1 MLELFCQTN
10 DVLIQRFA
18 IDRKHCLCI
27 SKPLGKFLD
36 ASKNQK
42 NFDDRFDTV
51 FHISIC
57 HRSTF

>member
-1 MLELFCQTN
+1 MLELFSQTN
-10 DVLIQRFA
+10 GDLIQRFA
-18 IDRKHCLCI
+18 IDRKHCVHI
-27 SKPLGKFLD
+27 ETIGKIFN

-42 NFDDRFDTV
+42 NFHDRFDTV